1 MERCIWLMVWRHS
14 VYHGPGDRLCPW
26 QREFGASVCYIVATR
41 RQSLSWKW
49 GWAAIPKS
57 SPQWHLLCCFPLS
70 QGFKS
75 YQKAVLSRDPQFRH
89 LRAKL
94 QYLMSS
100 CYDFFLHTI
109 ASALFC
115 GRVIDKYNPPLFT
128 GCIDIFWY
136 KHTLWIVCPCKTDEH
151 NCCLPGYCACSC
163 IEVCVCFMHV
173 YMCVLCVCMCIY
185 ICVVCLYVFVHMCLC
200 ACLCVCL
207 YMHVCMFTYIYLC
220 MYVYV
225 CMYV

>member
-1 MERCIWLMVWRHS
+1 MAERVWGICLL
-14 VYHGPGDRLCPW
+14 YCGN
-26 QREFGASVCYIVATR
+26 QKTEFELKMGMGCDPQVLPTVTP
-41 RQSLSWKW
+41 SLPFST
-49 GWAAIPKS
+49 
-57 SPQWHLLCCFPLS
+57 FP
-70 QGFKS
+70 GFKS

-136 KHTLWIVCPCKTDEH
+136 KHIL
-151 NCCLPGYCACSC
+151 
-163 IEVCVCFMHV
+163 
-173 YMCVLCVCMCIY
+173 
-185 ICVVCLYVFVHMCLC
+185 
-200 ACLCVCL
+200 
-207 YMHVCMFTYIYLC
+207 
-220 MYVYV
+220 
-225 CMYV
+225 